1 MKDRETILQFGGGKF
16 LRSFADL
23 FIDEANSTGQN
34 VGKIVVV
41 QSTEGNRSEL
51 LNRQNGRYRV
61 HIRGMQD
68 GLEIDQIQEVAS
80 VSRAMTIQADWEGIL
95 DVATSPDLRIVL
107 SNTTE
112 IGYQVKTEDRLNP
125 GIPHSFPARLLE
137 LLLARFR
144 AGGTPLTIVPCE
156 LIDNNADT
164 LKQII
169 RDLALFKS
177 YGHRF
182 IDWMSKDT
190 IWLNTLVDRITSD
203 PPVDHPL
210 REKDPLMTV
219 TEPFALWVIQSSS
232 RGEGLFDH
240 EKITRSDDVRPYGL
254 RKVRILNGAH
264 TALVCKAMPMGLE
277 TVRNAILNDEVK
289 SWLLELLHNEIIPTI
304 EDRVVDPV
312 RFADAC
318 IERFSNPFL
327 VHKLA
332 SIAWEHDTKVQL
344 RLAQTYHEY
353 ISKFDRKPPI
363 LTGLVAQYI

>member
-1 MKDRETILQFGGGKF
+1 MKNRETIIQFGSGKF

-23 FIDEANSTGQN
+23 FIDEANSAGQN
-34 VGKIVVV
+34 VGKIIVV

-68 GLEIDQIQEVAS
+68 GLEIDRIQEVAS
-80 VSRAMTIQADWEGIL
+80 VSRAMTVQSDWEEIL
-95 DVATSPDLRIVL
+95 DAATSPDLRFVL

-112 IGYQVKTEDRLNP
+112 IGYQVKAEDRLNP

-144 AGGTPLTIVPCE
+144 AGAPPLTVVPCE
-156 LIDNNADT
+156 LIDNNADS
-164 LKQII
+164 LKQIV

-177 YGHRF
+177 YEHQF

-210 REKDPLMTV
+210 RNKDPLLTV
-219 TEPFALWVIQSSS
+219 TEPFALWVIQSST
-232 RGEGLFDH
+232 RGEDFIDH

-264 TALVCKAMPMGLE
+264 TALVCKAMPMGFE
-277 TVRNAILNDEVK
+277 TVRDAVQDDAIK
-289 SWLLELLHNEIIPTI
+289 SWLLELLHNEIIPAI

-312 RFADAC
+312 RFAATC

-327 VHKLA
+327 VHRLQ

-344 RLAQTYHEY
+344 RLVQTYHEY
-353 ISKFDRKPPI
+353 IAKFDRKPPI
-363 LTGLVAQYI
+363 LTGLVAKYT